1 MNIKVRTNISSE
13 FQDIEVLINAPEKNE
28 DVQRLEN
35 ELLSKNTKSLKQ
47 IIGMQNNDIFLINV
61 EDVILF
67 FSEEKNNFCKTKDG
81 IFRIK
86 EKLYYLE
93 EILSN
98 KNFIRISNSAIINI
112 NHVKCFNTS
121 IIGKI
126 LVKFK
131 DGTEETVSRRR
142 ISEIMK
148 FLKGKGD

>member
-1 MNIKVRTNISSE
+1 MNIKVRTNISNE

-86 EKLYYLE
+86 EKLYYLA
-93 EILSN
+93 
-98 KNFIRISNSAIINI
+98 F
-112 NHVKCFNTS
+112 
-121 IIGKI
+121 
-126 LVKFK
+126 
-131 DGTEETVSRRR
+131 
-142 ISEIMK
+142 
-148 FLKGKGD
+148 